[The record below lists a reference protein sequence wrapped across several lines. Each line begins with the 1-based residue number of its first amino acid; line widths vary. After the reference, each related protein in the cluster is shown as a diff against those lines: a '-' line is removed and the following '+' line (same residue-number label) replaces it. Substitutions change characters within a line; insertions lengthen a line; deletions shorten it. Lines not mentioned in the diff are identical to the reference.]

1 MNAANTSRYEKRAA
15 NGEMANQL
23 KKDHLV
29 KRLLMKLD
37 EIEGIERLATKD
49 DLRMLAIELRAEI
62 KTSIL
67 ELKADLLKWAIGM
80 QLSFAALI
88 LGAVYAM
95 LNHWQT

>member
-1 MNAANTSRYEKRAA
+1 
-15 NGEMANQL
+15 
-23 KKDHLV
+23 
-29 KRLLMKLD
+29 MKLE
-37 EIEGIERLATKD
+37 EIEGVENLATKD

>member
-1 MNAANTSRYEKRAA
+1 
-15 NGEMANQL
+15 
-23 KKDHLV
+23 
-29 KRLLMKLD
+29 MKLE
-37 EIEGIERLATKD
+37 EIEGIEHLATKD
-49 DLRMLAIELRAEI
+49 DLRFLAVELRAEI

-95 LNHWQT
+95 LSHWKP